1 MCHCVDTGKAQ
12 NTLPLSII
20 QIVFLSGKSGM
31 GALCLRENARWAAK
45 GHCVAFGQWHISRKA
60 PEKPCTLPVTLV
72 EGDCNIGVHGRDF
85 SLLFTKN
92 AQGSVISYRWK
103 GRELLQHPIALN
115 FWRAPTDNDTAAG
128 MELAHLPFK
137 TAGLYAKLRRA
148 KAETDGTSVR
158 IHAKY
163 ALPGGARANVT
174 YTITGDGKVEAALKW
189 KGKAVE
195 SVPEFG
201 LMLTLPVEYR
211 NVAYY
216 GMGPGETYSDF
227 TSGAHM
233 GLFGF
238 DAHTALQPYF
248 NPQESGARTGVQAAA
263 VTDAAGF
270 GLCLAGNGFMLSALP
285 YTPHEVENAR
295 RQYELPPKV
304 KTVVRCAKGQLS
316 VAGDNTWG
324 AGPHAEY
331 HVALEK
337 GETFRFTFG
346 GMGGNG

>member
-1 MCHCVDTGKAQ
+1 M
-12 NTLPLSII
+12 
-20 QIVFLSGKSGM
+20 
-31 GALCLRENARWAAK
+31 
-45 GHCVAFGQWHISRKA
+45 
-60 PEKPCTLPVTLV
+60 
-72 EGDCNIGVHGRDF
+72 
-85 SLLFTKN
+85 
-92 AQGSVISYRWK
+92 
-103 GRELLQHPIALN
+103 
-115 FWRAPTDNDTAAG
+115 
-128 MELAHLPFK
+128 
-137 TAGLYAKLRRA
+137 
-148 KAETDGTSVR
+148 
-158 IHAKY
+158 
-163 ALPGGARANVT
+163 
-174 YTITGDGKVEAALKW
+174 EAALKW

-201 LMLTLPVEYR
+201 LMLTLPAEYR

-304 KTVVRCAKGQLS
+304 KTVVRCAKGQLG

-337 GETFRFTFG
+337 GETFHFTFG